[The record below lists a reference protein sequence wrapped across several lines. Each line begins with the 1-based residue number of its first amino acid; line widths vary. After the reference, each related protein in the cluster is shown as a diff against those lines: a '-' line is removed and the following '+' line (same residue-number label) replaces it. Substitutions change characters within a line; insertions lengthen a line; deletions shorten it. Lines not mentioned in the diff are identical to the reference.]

1 MSANEVAED
10 SGDLEA
16 LFDSIVKD
24 NAARAPAAAPTA
36 ASAAP
41 ESAAAENVKPKAKS
55 KAKSKGK
62 VKAAAGT
69 SAGTSAETAPEAP
82 GEVMSRIGHLTRTL
96 HDALRELGY
105 DRLLEQTAASIPD
118 ARDRLDY
125 VVKMTEQAAV
135 RALNAIEA
143 AQPIQ
148 NRMEAE
154 AEDLSAQWQKLYDK
168 QLSVDEFKA
177 LVARTRDYLGDV
189 PKQTRAT
196 NAQLLEIM
204 MAQDFQDLTG
214 QVIKKITALAQDMEQ
229 QLVHLLVDLAP
240 PGVRG
245 EVDTGLLNGPVV
257 NAERRNDVVTSQDQ
271 VDDLLGSLGF

>member
-1 MSANEVAED
+1 MSAIVMEAD
-10 SGDLEA
+10 SEDLEA
-16 LFDSIVKD
+16 LFDSIAKD
-24 NAARAPAAAPTA
+24 KSARARAAAPKME
-36 ASAAP
+36 AAP
-41 ESAAAENVKPKAKS
+41 KTKARVKAKAKAKAVPKADVE
-55 KAKSKGK
+55 GEE
-62 VKAAAGT
+62 AAAGC
-69 SAGTSAETAPEAP
+69 
-82 GEVMSRIGHLTRTL
+82 VINRIGHLTRTL

-105 DRLLEQTAASIPD
+105 DRLLEKTAAAIPD

-143 AQPIQ
+143 SQPIQ
-148 NRMEAE
+148 DRLGEEAGRL
-154 AEDLSAQWQKLYDK
+154 AAQWQRLFDR
-168 QLSVDEFKA
+168 QLNVDEFKA
-177 LVARTRDYLGDV
+177 LVAGTRDYLADV

-240 PGVRG
+240 ADVRS
-245 EVDTGLLNGPVV
+245 EIDAGLLNGPVV
-257 NAERRNDVVTSQDQ
+257 NAAGGGDVVTNQNQ
-271 VDDLLGSLGF
+271 VDDLLESLGF

>member
-1 MSANEVAED
+1 MSATMAAAD
-10 SGDLEA
+10 SEDLEA
-16 LFDSIVKD
+16 LFDSIIQD
-24 NAARAPAAAPTA
+24 NSARENAA
-36 ASAAP
+36 S
-41 ESAAAENVKPKAKS
+41 PKAEPDP
-55 KAKSKGK
+55 G
-62 VKAAAGT
+62 GY
-69 SAGTSAETAPEAP
+69 AP
-82 GEVMSRIGHLTRTL
+82 GDVMSRIGNLTRTL

-105 DRLLEQTAASIPD
+105 DRLLEKTAASIPD

-148 NRMEAE
+148 DRLGAE
-154 AEDLSAQWQKLYDK
+154 AEGLSAQWQKLFDK
-168 QLSVDEFKA
+168 QLSVDEFKT
-177 LVARTRDYLGDV
+177 LVAGTRDYLGEV

-214 QVIKKITALAQDMEQ
+214 QVIKKVTALAQNMEQ
-229 QLVHLLVDLAP
+229 QLVHLLVDLVPAD
-240 PGVRG
+240 VRS
-245 EVDTGLLNGPVV
+245 EIDAGLLNGPVV
-257 NAERRNDVVTSQDQ
+257 NAAGRSDVVTSQNQ